1 MVTLEAKLIIVTC
14 SLQLWKRIWIETEI
28 VWRVRAEVSKR
39 LACNDALVVA
49 QLVASDTR
57 GPGFEFSY
65 RPLLLN
71 NYLLFVEM
79 TEINKKRPG
88 MVLKAE

>member
-1 MVTLEAKLIIVTC
+1 M
-14 SLQLWKRIWIETEI
+14 
-28 VWRVRAEVSKR
+28 
-39 LACNDALVVA
+39 ACNDALVVA
-49 QLVASDTR
+49 QLVASDTI

-88 MVLKAE
+88 MAYGLKR